1 MNVMLWIHYNSINCQ
16 GPGSL
21 SAHRLWGRTSE
32 WNTLRMTLLTPT
44 CVPTVVNLTEICRD
58 LFYCLSMSGCL
69 SDPPPPPLNLQ
80 HDLSIQT
87 ECAVKDRSIFI
98 LRLSVDCV
106 SVCLVLSF
114 GQVYICLSVCLFVC
128 TCLFVYRRLGR
139 FDRCTNLLFVCL

>member
-1 MNVMLWIHYNSINCQ
+1 MNVMLWIHYNSNCQ

-21 SAHRLWGRTSE
+21 SAHRHWGPTSE

-44 CVPTVVNLTEICRD
+44 CVPTVVNLTEICRY

-80 HDLSIQT
+80 HDLSIQR
-87 ECAVKDRSIFI
+87 ECAVKDRSILI

-128 TCLFVYRRLGR
+128 TCLFVYR

>member
-1 MNVMLWIHYNSINCQ
+1 MSCCEFIIIRLIVKVPGHWVRIGFGGGHQNVTH
-16 GPGSL
+16 
-21 SAHRLWGRTSE
+21 SE
-32 WNTLRMTLLTPT
+32 WRCWLRL
-44 CVPTVVNLTEICRD
+44 VYRQSSIWQKSVEIC
-58 LFYCLSMSGCL
+58 FIVWVCLAVCL
-69 SDPPPPPLNLQ
+69 TPPPPLNLQ

-87 ECAVKDRSIFI
+87 ECAVKDRSILI

-128 TCLFVYRRLGR
+128 TCLFVYR